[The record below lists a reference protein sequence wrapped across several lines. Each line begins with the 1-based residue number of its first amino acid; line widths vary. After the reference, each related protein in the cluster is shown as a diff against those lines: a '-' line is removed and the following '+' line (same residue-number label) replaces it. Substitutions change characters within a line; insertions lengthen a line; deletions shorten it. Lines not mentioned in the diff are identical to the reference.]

1 MTAAL
6 IYALVAIGTIVVV
19 GFLLRPS
26 REGAAADAEISGEH
40 VRGLWEGSGL
50 SLAER
55 ILDPADY
62 LWLRDELGFPQL
74 ARALARSRRQMALK
88 WLKAVRRSF
97 DELVRTPEPGPAGG
111 PPSDTAESWQLLRLT
126 LRFHLVL
133 GYAFLVVWFCGPYH
147 RLILPLGWVQSLPTF
162 GPQRNGYGAADVTR
176 FS

>member
-1 MTAAL
+1 MTGVL
-6 IYALVAIGTIVVV
+6 IYSGIALLVVILALVLVRRSQARGP
-19 GFLLRPS
+19 G
-26 REGAAADAEISGEH
+26 EIESDHE
-40 VRGLWEGSGL
+40 VAQGLWEGSGL

-74 ARALARSRRQMALK
+74 ARVLGRSRRQMALK

-97 DELVRTPEPGPAGG
+97 DELVRTPEPGPVGG
-111 PPSDTAESWQLLRLT
+111 PPSDTAESWQLLRQT

>member
-1 MTAAL
+1 MTTALLYAL
-6 IYALVAIGTIVVV
+6 IAMGTIVIV
-19 GFLLRPS
+19 GLLLRPN
-26 REGAAADAEISGEH
+26 RERAAADTEISGKCA
-40 VRGLWEGSGL
+40 RGLWDGSGL

-88 WLKAVRRSF
+88 WLKAARRSF
-97 DELVRTPEPGPAGG
+97 DELVRTPEPGPVGG
-111 PPSDTAESWQLLRLT
+111 PPSGTAENWQLLRLT

-147 RLILPLGWVQSLPTF
+147 RLILPIGWVQSLPTF
-162 GPQRNGYGAADVTR
+162 DPQRNGYGAADVTR